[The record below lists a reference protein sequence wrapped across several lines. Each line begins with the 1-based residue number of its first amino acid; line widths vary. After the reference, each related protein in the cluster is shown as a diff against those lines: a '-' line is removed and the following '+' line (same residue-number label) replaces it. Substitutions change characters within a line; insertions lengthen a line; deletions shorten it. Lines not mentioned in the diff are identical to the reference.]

1 MTERRAFRVARAV
14 MNAVAEASA
23 SITPAEAELVAD
35 FKASAIVC
43 AALASRPHHHPTK
56 VPSTLASIERRWFV
70 GKQTKRSADNLAAK
84 LVGVSTLWT

>member
-1 MTERRAFRVARAV
+1 MS
-14 MNAVAEASA
+14 AVADASA
-23 SITPAEAELVAD
+23 SITPAEVELVAD

-43 AALASRPHHHPTK
+43 AAFRRGRPHYHSSGRSSSK

>member
-1 MTERRAFRVARAV
+1 MS
-14 MNAVAEASA
+14 AVADARA
-23 SITPAEAELVAD
+23 SITPAEVELVAD

-43 AALASRPHHHPTK
+43 AVFRCGIRRPHHHSRK

-84 LVGVSTLWT
+84 LVGVSTL